1 METVNCLRCRFRHE
15 DNGNCTAVGGFCT
28 AVAAAHCPLLR
39 DFLDTGLTPDEIRN
53 MSGEWCAAM
62 SVLNGMGSY
71 DRLRELAEADKDGR
85 LVELGLM
92 ERPKPVSRKP
102 APVRRPTPAPA
113 AKPTAEP
120 VAPTDLREGERR
132 DVAAENACNVRD
144 LYDLLGR
151 FIRLGWGAA
160 ALTVGGKKV
169 QVPSVCMSCDFQN
182 NLCLDLEG
190 KPR

>member
-1 METVNCLRCRFRHE
+1 M
-15 DNGNCTAVGGFCT
+15 
-28 AVAAAHCPLLR
+28 
-39 DFLDTGLTPDEIRN
+39 TGAFVMTDEEIRR
-53 MSGEWCAAM
+53 
-62 SVLNGMGSY
+62 SY
-71 DRLRELAEADKDGR
+71 LRAKGRSTQVRILAELNAVDVSAMQNK

-92 ERPKPVSRKP
+92 ERPKPVRRKP
-102 APVRRPTPAPA
+102 APVRCPTPAPA
-113 AKPTAEP
+113 AKPTEEP

-132 DVAAENACNVRD
+132 NVAAENACNVRD

-160 ALTVGGKKV
+160 ALTVGGKRV
-169 QVPSVCMSCDFQN
+169 QVPSVCISCDFQN

>member
-1 METVNCLRCRFRHE
+1 M
-15 DNGNCTAVGGFCT
+15 
-28 AVAAAHCPLLR
+28 
-39 DFLDTGLTPDEIRN
+39 TGAFVMTDEEIRR
-53 MSGEWCAAM
+53 SF
-62 SVLNGMGSY
+62 
-71 DRLRELAEADKDGR
+71 LRAKGRSTQVRILAELNAVDVSAMQKK

-92 ERPKPVSRKP
+92 EKPK
-102 APVRRPTPAPA
+102 PVRRPTPAPTPA

-120 VAPTDLREGERR
+120 VAPTELREGERR
-132 DVAAENACNVRD
+132 NVAAESACNVRD

-160 ALTVGGKKV
+160 ALTVGGKRV

>member
-1 METVNCLRCRFRHE
+1 M
-15 DNGNCTAVGGFCT
+15 
-28 AVAAAHCPLLR
+28 
-39 DFLDTGLTPDEIRN
+39 TGAFVMTDEEIRR
-53 MSGEWCAAM
+53 SF
-62 SVLNGMGSY
+62 
-71 DRLRELAEADKDGR
+71 LRAKSRSTQVRILAELNAVDVSAMQNK

-92 ERPKPVSRKP
+92 ERPKPVRRKP
-102 APVRRPTPAPA
+102 APVRCPTPAPA
-113 AKPTAEP
+113 AKPTEEP

-132 DVAAENACNVRD
+132 NVDTESACNVRD

>member
-1 METVNCLRCRFRHE
+1 M
-15 DNGNCTAVGGFCT
+15 
-28 AVAAAHCPLLR
+28 
-39 DFLDTGLTPDEIRN
+39 TGAFVMTDEEIRR
-53 MSGEWCAAM
+53 
-62 SVLNGMGSY
+62 SY
-71 DRLRELAEADKDGR
+71 LRAKGRSTQVRILAELNAVDVSAMQKK

-92 ERPKPVSRKP
+92 EKPK
-102 APVRRPTPAPA
+102 PVRRPAPSPTPAPAPAPA

-120 VAPTDLREGERR
+120 VAPTELREGERR
-132 DVAAENACNVRD
+132 NVAAESACNVRD

>member
-1 METVNCLRCRFRHE
+1 M
-15 DNGNCTAVGGFCT
+15 
-28 AVAAAHCPLLR
+28 
-39 DFLDTGLTPDEIRN
+39 TGAFVMTDEEIRR
-53 MSGEWCAAM
+53 
-62 SVLNGMGSY
+62 SY
-71 DRLRELAEADKDGR
+71 LRAKGRSTQVRILAELNAVDVSAMQKK

-92 ERPKPVSRKP
+92 EKPKPVKRKP
-102 APVRRPTPAPA
+102 APVRRPAPTPTPA

-120 VAPTDLREGERR
+120 VAPTELREGERR
-132 DVAAENACNVRD
+132 NVAAESACNVRD

-160 ALTVGGKKV
+160 ALTVGGKRV

>member
-1 METVNCLRCRFRHE
+1 MRDVNYVMTDE
-15 DNGNCTAVGGFCT
+15 
-28 AVAAAHCPLLR
+28 
-39 DFLDTGLTPDEIRN
+39 EIRR
-53 MSGEWCAAM
+53 SF
-62 SVLNGMGSY
+62 
-71 DRLRELAEADKDGR
+71 LRAKGRSTQVRILAELNAVDVSAMQNK

-92 ERPKPVSRKP
+92 ERPKPVRRKP
-102 APVRRPTPAPA
+102 APVRCPTPAPA
-113 AKPTAEP
+113 AKPTEEP

-132 DVAAENACNVRD
+132 NVAAENACNVRD

>member
-1 METVNCLRCRFRHE
+1 M
-15 DNGNCTAVGGFCT
+15 
-28 AVAAAHCPLLR
+28 
-39 DFLDTGLTPDEIRN
+39 TGAFVMTDEEIRR
-53 MSGEWCAAM
+53 
-62 SVLNGMGSY
+62 SY
-71 DRLRELAEADKDGR
+71 LRAKGRSTQVRILAELNAVDVSAMQKK

-92 ERPKPVSRKP
+92 EKPK
-102 APVRRPTPAPA
+102 PVRRPTPTPAPAPAPA

-120 VAPTDLREGERR
+120 VAPTELREGERR
-132 DVAAENACNVRD
+132 NVAAESACNVRD

-160 ALTVGGKKV
+160 ALTVGGKRV

>member
-1 METVNCLRCRFRHE
+1 MRDVNYVMTDE
-15 DNGNCTAVGGFCT
+15 
-28 AVAAAHCPLLR
+28 
-39 DFLDTGLTPDEIRN
+39 EIRR
-53 MSGEWCAAM
+53 
-62 SVLNGMGSY
+62 SY
-71 DRLRELAEADKDGR
+71 LRAKGRSAQVRILAELNAVDVSAMQKK

-92 ERPKPVSRKP
+92 EKPKPVKRKP
-102 APVRRPTPAPA
+102 APVKRPAPTPAPA

-120 VAPTDLREGERR
+120 VAPTELREGERR
-132 DVAAENACNVRD
+132 NVAAENACNVRD

>member
-1 METVNCLRCRFRHE
+1 MRDVNYVMTDE
-15 DNGNCTAVGGFCT
+15 
-28 AVAAAHCPLLR
+28 
-39 DFLDTGLTPDEIRN
+39 EIRR
-53 MSGEWCAAM
+53 
-62 SVLNGMGSY
+62 SY
-71 DRLRELAEADKDGR
+71 LRAKGRSTQVRILAELNAVDVSAMQAK
-85 LVELGLM
+85 LIELGLM
-92 ERPKPVSRKP
+92 EKPKPVRRKP
-102 APVRRPTPAPA
+102 APVRRPTATPTPAPA

-132 DVAAENACNVRD
+132 NVAAENACNVRD

-160 ALTVGGKKV
+160 ALTVGGKRV

>member
-1 METVNCLRCRFRHE
+1 M
-15 DNGNCTAVGGFCT
+15 
-28 AVAAAHCPLLR
+28 
-39 DFLDTGLTPDEIRN
+39 TGVFVMTDEEIRR
-53 MSGEWCAAM
+53 
-62 SVLNGMGSY
+62 SY
-71 DRLRELAEADKDGR
+71 LRAKGRGTQVRILAELNAVDISAMQNK
-85 LVELGLM
+85 LIELGLM
-92 ERPKPVSRKP
+92 EKPKPVMRKP
-102 APVRRPTPAPA
+102 APVKRPTPALA

-120 VAPTDLREGERR
+120 VAPTELREGERR
-132 DVAAENACNVRD
+132 NVAAENVCNVRD

-160 ALTVGGKKV
+160 ALTVGGKRV

>member
-1 METVNCLRCRFRHE
+1 M
-15 DNGNCTAVGGFCT
+15 
-28 AVAAAHCPLLR
+28 
-39 DFLDTGLTPDEIRN
+39 TGAFVMTDEEIRR
-53 MSGEWCAAM
+53 
-62 SVLNGMGSY
+62 SY
-71 DRLRELAEADKDGR
+71 LRAKGRSTQVRILAELNAVDVSAMQAK
-85 LVELGLM
+85 LIELGLM
-92 ERPKPVSRKP
+92 EKPK
-102 APVRRPTPAPA
+102 PVRRPAPSPTPAPAPAPA

-120 VAPTDLREGERR
+120 VAPTELREGERR
-132 DVAAENACNVRD
+132 NVAAENACNVRD

-160 ALTVGGKKV
+160 ALTVGGKRV

>member
-1 METVNCLRCRFRHE
+1 M
-15 DNGNCTAVGGFCT
+15 
-28 AVAAAHCPLLR
+28 
-39 DFLDTGLTPDEIRN
+39 TGAFVMTDEEIRR
-53 MSGEWCAAM
+53 
-62 SVLNGMGSY
+62 SY
-71 DRLRELAEADKDGR
+71 LRAKGRSTQVRILAELNAVDVSAMQAK
-85 LVELGLM
+85 LIELGLM
-92 ERPKPVSRKP
+92 EKPK
-102 APVRRPTPAPA
+102 PVRRPTATPTPAPV

-120 VAPTDLREGERR
+120 VAPTELREGERR
-132 DVAAENACNVRD
+132 NVAAESACNVRD

>member
-1 METVNCLRCRFRHE
+1 MRDVNFVMTDE
-15 DNGNCTAVGGFCT
+15 
-28 AVAAAHCPLLR
+28 
-39 DFLDTGLTPDEIRN
+39 EIRR
-53 MSGEWCAAM
+53 
-62 SVLNGMGSY
+62 SY
-71 DRLRELAEADKDGR
+71 LHAKGRSTQVRILAELNAVDVSAMQKK

-92 ERPKPVSRKP
+92 EKPMPVRRKP

-120 VAPTDLREGERR
+120 VAPTELREGERR
-132 DVAAENACNVRD
+132 NVAAENACNVSD

-160 ALTVGGKKV
+160 ALTVGGKRV

>member
-1 METVNCLRCRFRHE
+1 M
-15 DNGNCTAVGGFCT
+15 
-28 AVAAAHCPLLR
+28 
-39 DFLDTGLTPDEIRN
+39 TGAFAMTDEEIRR
-53 MSGEWCAAM
+53 
-62 SVLNGMGSY
+62 SY
-71 DRLRELAEADKDGR
+71 LRAKGRSTQVRILAELNAVDVSAMQAK
-85 LVELGLM
+85 LIELGLM
-92 ERPKPVSRKP
+92 EKPK
-102 APVRRPTPAPA
+102 PVRRPTPTPTPTPAPAPA

-120 VAPTDLREGERR
+120 VAPTELREGERR
-132 DVAAENACNVRD
+132 NVAAENACNVRD

-160 ALTVGGKKV
+160 ALTVGGKRV

>member
-1 METVNCLRCRFRHE
+1 M
-15 DNGNCTAVGGFCT
+15 
-28 AVAAAHCPLLR
+28 
-39 DFLDTGLTPDEIRN
+39 TGAFVMTDEEIRR
-53 MSGEWCAAM
+53 
-62 SVLNGMGSY
+62 SY
-71 DRLRELAEADKDGR
+71 LHAKGRGTQVRILAELNAVDVSVMQKK

-92 ERPKPVSRKP
+92 ERPKPVKRKP

-120 VAPTDLREGERR
+120 VAPTELREGERR
-132 DVAAENACNVRD
+132 NVAAENACNVRD

-160 ALTVGGKKV
+160 ALTVGGKRV

>member
-1 METVNCLRCRFRHE
+1 M
-15 DNGNCTAVGGFCT
+15 
-28 AVAAAHCPLLR
+28 
-39 DFLDTGLTPDEIRN
+39 TGAFVMTDEEIRR
-53 MSGEWCAAM
+53 
-62 SVLNGMGSY
+62 SY
-71 DRLRELAEADKDGR
+71 LHAKGRSTQVRILAELNAVDVSAMQKK

-92 ERPKPVSRKP
+92 EKPMPVRRKP

-120 VAPTDLREGERR
+120 VAPTELREGERR
-132 DVAAENACNVRD
+132 NVAAENACNVSD

-160 ALTVGGKKV
+160 ALTVGGKRV

>member
-1 METVNCLRCRFRHE
+1 M
-15 DNGNCTAVGGFCT
+15 
-28 AVAAAHCPLLR
+28 
-39 DFLDTGLTPDEIRN
+39 TGAFVMTDEEIRR
-53 MSGEWCAAM
+53 
-62 SVLNGMGSY
+62 SY
-71 DRLRELAEADKDGR
+71 LRAKGRSTQVRILAELNAVDVSAMQNK

-92 ERPKPVSRKP
+92 ERPKPVRRKP
-102 APVRRPTPAPA
+102 AAVRCPTPAPA
-113 AKPTAEP
+113 AKPTEEP

-132 DVAAENACNVRD
+132 NVAAENACNVRD

-160 ALTVGGKKV
+160 ALTVGGKWV
-169 QVPSVCMSCDFQN
+169 QVPSVCISCDFQN

>member
-1 METVNCLRCRFRHE
+1 M
-15 DNGNCTAVGGFCT
+15 
-28 AVAAAHCPLLR
+28 
-39 DFLDTGLTPDEIRN
+39 TGAFVMTDEEIRR
-53 MSGEWCAAM
+53 
-62 SVLNGMGSY
+62 SY
-71 DRLRELAEADKDGR
+71 LRAKGRSTQVRILAELNAVDVSAMQNK

-92 ERPKPVSRKP
+92 ERPKPVRRKP
-102 APVRRPTPAPA
+102 APVSRPTPAPA

-120 VAPTDLREGERR
+120 VAPTELREGERR
-132 DVAAENACNVRD
+132 NVATENACNVRD

-160 ALTVGGKKV
+160 ALTVGGKRV
-169 QVPSVCMSCDFQN
+169 QVPSVCISCDFQN

>member
-1 METVNCLRCRFRHE
+1 M
-15 DNGNCTAVGGFCT
+15 
-28 AVAAAHCPLLR
+28 
-39 DFLDTGLTPDEIRN
+39 TGAFVMTDEEIRR
-53 MSGEWCAAM
+53 
-62 SVLNGMGSY
+62 SY
-71 DRLRELAEADKDGR
+71 LRAKGRSTQVRILAELNAVDVSAMQNK

-92 ERPKPVSRKP
+92 ERPKPVRRKP
-102 APVRRPTPAPA
+102 APVSRPTPAPA
-113 AKPTAEP
+113 AKPTEEP

-132 DVAAENACNVRD
+132 NVATENACNVRD

-160 ALTVGGKKV
+160 ALTVGGKRV

>member
-1 METVNCLRCRFRHE
+1 M
-15 DNGNCTAVGGFCT
+15 
-28 AVAAAHCPLLR
+28 
-39 DFLDTGLTPDEIRN
+39 TGAFVMTDEEIRR
-53 MSGEWCAAM
+53 
-62 SVLNGMGSY
+62 SY
-71 DRLRELAEADKDGR
+71 LRAKSRSTQVRILAELNAVDVSAMQNK

-92 ERPKPVSRKP
+92 EKPKPVRRRP
-102 APVRRPTPAPA
+102 APVRRPMPAPA

-120 VAPTDLREGERR
+120 VAPTELREGERR
-132 DVAAENACNVRD
+132 NVAAESACNVRD

-160 ALTVGGKKV
+160 ALTVGGKRV

>member
-1 METVNCLRCRFRHE
+1 M
-15 DNGNCTAVGGFCT
+15 
-28 AVAAAHCPLLR
+28 
-39 DFLDTGLTPDEIRN
+39 TGAFVMTDEEIRR
-53 MSGEWCAAM
+53 
-62 SVLNGMGSY
+62 SY
-71 DRLRELAEADKDGR
+71 LRAKGRSTQVRILAELNAVDVSAMQAK
-85 LVELGLM
+85 LIELGLM
-92 ERPKPVSRKP
+92 EKPKPVKRKP

-120 VAPTDLREGERR
+120 VAPTELREGERR
-132 DVAAENACNVRD
+132 NVAAESACNVRD
-144 LYDLLGR
+144 LYELLGR

>member
-1 METVNCLRCRFRHE
+1 MTE
-15 DNGNCTAVGGFCT
+15 DFVMT
-28 AVAAAHCPLLR
+28 
-39 DFLDTGLTPDEIRN
+39 DEEIRR
-53 MSGEWCAAM
+53 
-62 SVLNGMGSY
+62 SY
-71 DRLRELAEADKDGR
+71 LRAKGRSTQVRILAELNAVDVSAMQKK

-92 ERPKPVSRKP
+92 EKPKPV
-102 APVRRPTPAPA
+102 RRPTPTPTPTPTPAPA

-120 VAPTDLREGERR
+120 VAPTELREGERR
-132 DVAAENACNVRD
+132 NVAAENACNVRD

-160 ALTVGGKKV
+160 ALTVGGKRV

>member
-1 METVNCLRCRFRHE
+1 M
-15 DNGNCTAVGGFCT
+15 
-28 AVAAAHCPLLR
+28 
-39 DFLDTGLTPDEIRN
+39 TGAFVMTDEEIRR
-53 MSGEWCAAM
+53 
-62 SVLNGMGSY
+62 SY
-71 DRLRELAEADKDGR
+71 LRAKGRSAQVRILAELNAVDVSAMQNK
-85 LVELGLM
+85 LVELGLL
-92 ERPKPVSRKP
+92 EKPKPVRRKP
-102 APVRRPTPAPA
+102 APVRCPTPAPA
-113 AKPTAEP
+113 AKPTEEP

-132 DVAAENACNVRD
+132 NVAAENACNVRD

>member
-1 METVNCLRCRFRHE
+1 M
-15 DNGNCTAVGGFCT
+15 
-28 AVAAAHCPLLR
+28 
-39 DFLDTGLTPDEIRN
+39 TGAFVMTDEEIRR
-53 MSGEWCAAM
+53 SF
-62 SVLNGMGSY
+62 
-71 DRLRELAEADKDGR
+71 LRAKGRSTQVRILAELNAVDVSAMQNK

-92 ERPKPVSRKP
+92 ERPKPVRRKP
-102 APVRRPTPAPA
+102 APVRCPTPAPA

-120 VAPTDLREGERR
+120 VAPTELREGERR
-132 DVAAENACNVRD
+132 NVDAESACNVRD

-160 ALTVGGKKV
+160 ALTVGGKRV

>member
-1 METVNCLRCRFRHE
+1 MTE
-15 DNGNCTAVGGFCT
+15 DFVMT
-28 AVAAAHCPLLR
+28 
-39 DFLDTGLTPDEIRN
+39 DEEIRR
-53 MSGEWCAAM
+53 SF
-62 SVLNGMGSY
+62 
-71 DRLRELAEADKDGR
+71 LRAKGRSTQVRILAELNAVDVSAMRAK
-85 LVELGLM
+85 LIELGLM
-92 ERPKPVSRKP
+92 EKPKPV
-102 APVRRPTPAPA
+102 RRHTPAPA

-120 VAPTDLREGERR
+120 VAPTELREGERR
-132 DVAAENACNVRD
+132 NVAAENACNVRD

-160 ALTVGGKKV
+160 ALTVGGKRV

>member
-1 METVNCLRCRFRHE
+1 M
-15 DNGNCTAVGGFCT
+15 
-28 AVAAAHCPLLR
+28 
-39 DFLDTGLTPDEIRN
+39 TGAFVMTDEEIRR
-53 MSGEWCAAM
+53 
-62 SVLNGMGSY
+62 SY
-71 DRLRELAEADKDGR
+71 LRAKGRSTQVRILAELNAVDVSAMQAK
-85 LVELGLM
+85 LIELGLM
-92 ERPKPVSRKP
+92 EKPKPV
-102 APVRRPTPAPA
+102 RRPTPTPTPTPAPA

-120 VAPTDLREGERR
+120 VAPTELREGERR
-132 DVAAENACNVRD
+132 NVAAENACNVRD

>member
-1 METVNCLRCRFRHE
+1 M
-15 DNGNCTAVGGFCT
+15 
-28 AVAAAHCPLLR
+28 
-39 DFLDTGLTPDEIRN
+39 TGAFVMTDEEIRR
-53 MSGEWCAAM
+53 
-62 SVLNGMGSY
+62 SY
-71 DRLRELAEADKDGR
+71 LRAKGRGTQVRILAELNAVDVSAMQKK

-92 ERPKPVSRKP
+92 EKPK
-102 APVRRPTPAPA
+102 PVRRPTPTPA

-120 VAPTDLREGERR
+120 VAPTELREGERR
-132 DVAAENACNVRD
+132 SVAAESACNVRD

-169 QVPSVCMSCDFQN
+169 QVPGVCMSCDFQN

-190 KPR
+190 EPR

>member
-1 METVNCLRCRFRHE
+1 M
-15 DNGNCTAVGGFCT
+15 
-28 AVAAAHCPLLR
+28 
-39 DFLDTGLTPDEIRN
+39 TGAFVMTDEEIRR
-53 MSGEWCAAM
+53 
-62 SVLNGMGSY
+62 SY
-71 DRLRELAEADKDGR
+71 LRAKGRSTQVRILAELNAVDVSAMQAK
-85 LVELGLM
+85 LIELGLM
-92 ERPKPVSRKP
+92 EKPKPVRRKP
-102 APVRRPTPAPA
+102 APVRCPTPAPA

-120 VAPTDLREGERR
+120 VAPTELREGERR
-132 DVAAENACNVRD
+132 NVAAENACNVRD

-169 QVPSVCMSCDFQN
+169 QVPSVCISCDFQN

>member
-1 METVNCLRCRFRHE
+1 M
-15 DNGNCTAVGGFCT
+15 
-28 AVAAAHCPLLR
+28 
-39 DFLDTGLTPDEIRN
+39 TGAFVMTDEEIRR
-53 MSGEWCAAM
+53 
-62 SVLNGMGSY
+62 SY
-71 DRLRELAEADKDGR
+71 LRAKDRSTQVRILAELNAVDVSAMQKK

-92 ERPKPVSRKP
+92 EKPKPVRRKP
-102 APVRRPTPAPA
+102 APVRRPTPTPTPA

-120 VAPTDLREGERR
+120 VAPTELREGERR
-132 DVAAENACNVRD
+132 SVAAENACNVRD

-182 NLCLDLEG
+182 NLYLDLEG

>member
-1 METVNCLRCRFRHE
+1 M
-15 DNGNCTAVGGFCT
+15 
-28 AVAAAHCPLLR
+28 
-39 DFLDTGLTPDEIRN
+39 TGAFVMTDEEIRR
-53 MSGEWCAAM
+53 
-62 SVLNGMGSY
+62 SY
-71 DRLRELAEADKDGR
+71 LRAKGRSTQVRILAELNAVDVSAMQAK
-85 LVELGLM
+85 LIELGLM
-92 ERPKPVSRKP
+92 EKPKPVRRKP

-120 VAPTDLREGERR
+120 VAPTELREGERR
-132 DVAAENACNVRD
+132 NVAAENACNVRD

-160 ALTVGGKKV
+160 ALTVGGKRV

>member
-1 METVNCLRCRFRHE
+1 M
-15 DNGNCTAVGGFCT
+15 
-28 AVAAAHCPLLR
+28 
-39 DFLDTGLTPDEIRN
+39 TGAFVMTDEEIRR
-53 MSGEWCAAM
+53 
-62 SVLNGMGSY
+62 SY
-71 DRLRELAEADKDGR
+71 LRAKGRSTQVRILAELNAVDVSAMQNK

-92 ERPKPVSRKP
+92 ERRKPVRRKP
-102 APVRRPTPAPA
+102 APVRCPTPAPA

-120 VAPTDLREGERR
+120 VAPTELREGERR
-132 DVAAENACNVRD
+132 NVAAESACNVRD

-160 ALTVGGKKV
+160 ALTVGGKRV
-169 QVPSVCMSCDFQN
+169 QVPSVCISCDFQN

>member
-1 METVNCLRCRFRHE
+1 M
-15 DNGNCTAVGGFCT
+15 
-28 AVAAAHCPLLR
+28 
-39 DFLDTGLTPDEIRN
+39 TGAFVMTDEEIRR
-53 MSGEWCAAM
+53 SF
-62 SVLNGMGSY
+62 
-71 DRLRELAEADKDGR
+71 LRAKGRSTQVRILAELNAVDVSAMQNK

-92 ERPKPVSRKP
+92 ERPKPVRRKP
-102 APVRRPTPAPA
+102 APVRCPTPAPA
-113 AKPTAEP
+113 AKPTEEP

-132 DVAAENACNVRD
+132 NVAAENACNVRD

-169 QVPSVCMSCDFQN
+169 QVPSVCISCDFQN